1 VSVVLNLVIFHY
13 FFSDYTQI
21 LIDRKKEYLGIDF
34 FGLFTKFDPNIYV
47 GGDNVIFW
55 DH

>member
-1 VSVVLNLVIFHY
+1 VITPK
-13 FFSDYTQI
+13 FSSI
-21 LIDRKKEYLGIDF
+21 EKEYLGIDF